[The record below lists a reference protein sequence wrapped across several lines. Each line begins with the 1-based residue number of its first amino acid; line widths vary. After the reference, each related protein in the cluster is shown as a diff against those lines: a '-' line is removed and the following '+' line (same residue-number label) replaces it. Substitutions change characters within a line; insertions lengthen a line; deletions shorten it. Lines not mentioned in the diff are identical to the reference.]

1 MAYML
6 LLVKPYL
13 FIKAMTKSMNTAV
26 SQLIQ
31 EFRDKHKIGSHFDA
45 TALNWFIP
53 AAELIHDHQVRA
65 QTPFFIGVNGS
76 QGSGKS
82 TFTDFIQ
89 SYLSTVYQLNVAVIS
104 LDDFYYPKKSRKKLA
119 EEINPLLATRGVPGT
134 HDTQLLTEVLT
145 KLKQGQITN
154 LPRFNKAT
162 DDPQPAESWPVV
174 NTPVDVVLLEGWCW
188 GVSEQTREQLENP
201 VNALEHDEDQDKSWR
216 SYVNDKLRNEY
227 TALYSMFNFWL
238 MLQAPTFDCVST
250 WRKEQEHKLRVAS
263 ASSTNNAV
271 MTDQQVERF
280 IQHYQRLTEH
290 GLTQLPAQA
299 DLVFQLDENRTI
311 SSVTGR
317 SEAQFE
323 QVKRERGEAC

>member
-1 MAYML
+1 MT
-6 LLVKPYL
+6 
-13 FIKAMTKSMNTAV
+13 FIT
-26 SQLIQ
+26 Q
-31 EFRDKHKIGSHFDA
+31 
-45 TALNWFIP
+45 
-53 AAELIHDHQVRA
+53 
-65 QTPFFIGVNGS
+65 
-76 QGSGKS
+76 
-82 TFTDFIQ
+82 
-89 SYLSTVYQLNVAVIS
+89 
-104 LDDFYYPKKSRKKLA
+104 KKSRKKLA

-188 GVSEQTREQLENP
+188 GVSEQTKEQLENP
-201 VNALEHDEDQDKSWR
+201 VNALEQDDDQDKSWR

-227 TALYSMFNFWL
+227 TPLYSMFNFWL
-238 MLQAPTFDCVST
+238 MLQAPSFDCVST

-271 MTDQQVERF
+271 MTDLQIERF

-290 GLTQLPAQA
+290 GLTQLPTQA

-311 SSVTGR
+311 SSVTGTY
-317 SEAQFE
+317 EALFE